1 MKMHLHDSK
10 SLYTKVLQVNHGLTK
25 QVAIEGNGRGEYRI
39 IEGCP
44 QIHKVVHELLKIDI
58 VWRVCCDEGY
68 LMITVSEPDRWPQ
81 IIGEVQATTARIL
94 NAEKPKD

>member
-10 SLYTKVLQVNHGLTK
+10 SCYTKILQVDHGLEK
-25 QVAIEGNGRGEYRI
+25 QVAVEGNGRGQYVI
-39 IEGCP
+39 LEGIP
-44 QIHKVVHELLKIDI
+44 QIHSVVHELLKIDI

-68 LMITVSEPDRWPQ
+68 LMITVSEPNRWPE

-94 NAEKPKD
+94 NAEKSKD